1 MLFCL
6 HIKQL
11 TTFLF
16 FSPLRK
22 ADPSL
27 FLQGLQSFI
36 LAWRSPSHAPFRI
49 QLLGFLFFFCHS
61 CRSIQNQKAWMHI
74 QNRSLIIPGALLK
87 DLPWSNYYWRQDLLE
102 MRVPTGHNL
111 LTCCISTAW
120 DLRGISPPR
129 SRLSKQGLHCTTG
142 YLLGKS
148 YTKAQ
153 QSKVGLAPPRAARCV
168 RCDHLHVWQLPAYRE
183 RSNTVFKLQIC
194 SHINHKKCQAQCPKA
209 SNRFPLPHQ
218 LFLAGIPELPRGF
231 CHQYRTQGMSSSN
244 HSKARKPRKLT
255 NHPLLPGSCS
265 NFINWCFKCIK
276 LSSTGWQS
284 RAVEE
289 AGESPLSSRLC

>member
-1 MLFCL
+1 MKITKSCSV
-6 HIKQL
+6 QD
-11 TTFLF
+11 TA
-16 FSPLRK
+16 PWV
-22 ADPSL
+22 
-27 FLQGLQSFI
+27 FI
-36 LAWRSPSHAPFRI
+36 
-49 QLLGFLFFFCHS
+49 FFCHS

-153 QSKVGLAPPRAARCV
+153 QSEVGLALPRAARYV

-244 HSKARKPRKLT
+244 HSKARKLT
-255 NHPLLPGSCS
+255 HHPLLPGSCS